1 MYEKG
6 GKSPSELSELVLR
19 SDADKVKIE
28 ELPLYSFEMLATAT
42 ANFYTTNLLG
52 MGGFGPVYK
61 VTIIHY
67 SLFISEYVLIKI
79 LLLVGE
85 NGEWRR
91 DRGQEA
97 FGSIWTRL

>member
-1 MYEKG
+1 MYYEKG
-6 GKSPSELSELVLR
+6 GKSPSELSEVVLR

-42 ANFYTTNLLG
+42 SNFCTSNLLG

-67 SLFISEYVLIKI
+67 SSQNMFTRVLIKI

-85 NGEWRR
+85 NVEWR
-91 DRGQEA
+91 
-97 FGSIWTRL
+97 